1 VIKHNR
7 SATLSAMAGIAGA
20 CLLATLVSRMGPVA
34 AQTTGGTPDVPPP
47 TGPAPRLPSGR
58 PDLSGV
64 WNPPYV
70 PDMTRNGRRQEG
82 YAETPFS
89 PLDSPQ
95 ARQSL
100 RNKGDFAELPFTAS
114 GLENWKTYDA
124 ANGDY
129 SASCLPYGFS
139 RSINSPYPF
148 QLMHSDQYLTF
159 LFEVNTWFHVV
170 KLGADHPQQLEPT
183 WFGDSVGRW
192 DGDTL
197 IVDTIR
203 MNEWTRLDTIGH
215 PHSDALH
222 LVQTFKRTDLGHIAY
237 SVTIED
243 PKTYTKPW
251 KNERTLVLYA
261 GPLLE
266 YSCEENNKDLREG
279 HITVW
284 TPPWVKGGKN

>member
-1 VIKHNR
+1 VTKQIT
-7 SATLSAMAGIAGA
+7 SAVLAGVTITF
-20 CLLATLVSRMGPVA
+20 LLAGLGHVGLQA
-34 AQTTGGTPDVPPP
+34 AQTSGGTPEVAPPS
-47 TGPAPRLPSGR
+47 GPAPRLPNGR
-58 PDLSGV
+58 SDLSGI

-70 PDMTRNGRRQEG
+70 PDMTRDGRRQKG
-82 YAETPFS
+82 YAEAPFS
-89 PLDSPQ
+89 PADSAE
-95 ARQSL
+95 ARLAL
-100 RNKGDFAELPFTAS
+100 RRKGSYAELPFTAA

-129 SASCLPYGFS
+129 TASCLPYGFS

-148 QLMHSDQYLTF
+148 QLMHGDQHVAF

-170 KLGADHPQQLEPT
+170 KLGTDHSKQLDAT

-197 IVDTIR
+197 VVDTVGV
-203 MNEWTRLDTIGH
+203 NGWTRLDTVGH

-222 LVQTFKRTDLGHIAY
+222 LVQTFRRTDLGHLEY
-237 SVTIED
+237 SVTVDD
-243 PKTYTKPW
+243 PKTYMKPW
-251 KNERTLVLYA
+251 KNERTFVLYG
-261 GPLLE
+261 GPLIE

-284 TPPWVKGGKN
+284 TPPWVKGRKN